1 MVLVTEVPML
11 EPMMMG
17 MAERT
22 SSTGDGQIDLLA
34 LHGPAQ
40 DDPIQP
46 SSPSASGPQQPRGH
60 THTLRRPC

>member
-22 SSTGDGQIDLLA
+22 SSTGNTG
-34 LHGPAQ
+34 
-40 DDPIQP
+40 
-46 SSPSASGPQQPRGH
+46 
-60 THTLRRPC
+60 TC

>member
-22 SSTGDGQIDLLA
+22 SSTGGREI
-34 LHGPAQ
+34 
-40 DDPIQP
+40 
-46 SSPSASGPQQPRGH
+46 
-60 THTLRRPC
+60 C

>member
-22 SSTGDGQIDLLA
+22 SSTGDRQTDR
-34 LHGPAQ
+34 Q
-40 DDPIQP
+40 DRQ
-46 SSPSASGPQQPRGH
+46 
-60 THTLRRPC
+60 TC

>member
-22 SSTGDGQIDLLA
+22 SSTGGIE
-34 LHGPAQ
+34 
-40 DDPIQP
+40 
-46 SSPSASGPQQPRGH
+46 
-60 THTLRRPC
+60 TH